1 MDTYKLHPVRCF
13 TCGNQIQ
20 ARADAFEYY
29 SEIYGSMED
38 AANSLGL
45 MEPCCRIA
53 LMVPTIINFNMENR
67 RLVETLRSDG
77 SLNHR
82 LTQKENAAVSV
93 FGSCMTGNVPGRN
106 LNTTG
111 APAKLLFDNKL
122 STNISDMQVDMD
134 NVSSKIAG
142 ISTGTE
148 ITENDMK
155 NKGIPLNQLKLE
167 TDEENFVYP
176 TMVGIPVINYNKNL
190 KEEYADVGDNK
201 KVLILNGRTYLA
213 R

>member
-1 MDTYKLHPVRCF
+1 MDTYELHPIRCF

-20 ARADAFEYY
+20 ARAEAFAYY
-29 SEIYGSMED
+29 ARLMGSMEE
-38 AANSLGL
+38 AVNALGL
-45 MEPCCRIA
+45 MEPCCRMA

-77 SLNHR
+77 FLNQKM
-82 LTQKENAAVSV
+82 TPKENAAISV
-93 FGSCMTGNVPGRN
+93 FGSCMTGNIPGGN
-106 LNTTG
+106 LNTAG
-111 APAKLLFDNKL
+111 KPAELLFDNKL
-122 STNISDMQVDMD
+122 SMNIGDITVDME
-134 NVSSKIAG
+134 NMRSKIIG

-148 ITENDMK
+148 LTENDMD
-155 NKGIPLNQLKLE
+155 NNGIPLNQLRLV